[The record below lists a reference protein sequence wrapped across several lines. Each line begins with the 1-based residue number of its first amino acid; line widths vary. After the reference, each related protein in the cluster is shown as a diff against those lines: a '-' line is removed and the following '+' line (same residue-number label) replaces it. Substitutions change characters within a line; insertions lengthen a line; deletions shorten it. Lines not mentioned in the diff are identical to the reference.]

1 MLAICVECSHQRGM
15 GNLFRSLNIAHWLDE
30 HGIKYIFLI
39 NDDQKSLAYLNKR
52 AIEYEVVDLWDY
64 DSNWEKVCI
73 GKYHINRWINDRM
86 ATDARHAAHVKNC
99 GVKLCTFDD
108 TGGGAAYADQNFCP
122 MVLERQD
129 RLEGKE
135 VFSGSAYMI
144 LNPEI
149 SLYRRARKE
158 KKRILITLGGS
169 DTYGVSV
176 QVVDAVKRLPYDFTV
191 VTGYCFGHEAELE
204 QAALDSK
211 VQIIRTVPSMMEY
224 FSHFDMAI
232 TGGGVT
238 PFEAI
243 ASGLPCVIVA
253 NEHHEEQVG
262 RFFAKS
268 GCAAYLGYYQDA
280 AYSRLGE
287 YLRNSNVSAMS
298 ARALD
303 LLKMDG
309 LENVM
314 TEIMR

>member
-1 MLAICVECSHQRGM
+1 M
-15 GNLFRSLNIAHWLDE
+15 FRALNIAHWLDE
-30 HGIKYIFLI
+30 HGIRYIFLI
-39 NDDQKSLAYLNKR
+39 NDDPRSLACLNER
-52 AIEYEVVDLWDY
+52 SIEYKTVDLWDY
-64 DSNWEKVCI
+64 DSNWERAYI
-73 GKYHINRWINDRM
+73 EKYRISRWINDRM

-99 GVKLCTFDD
+99 GAKLCTIDD
-108 TGGGAAYADQNFCP
+108 TGSGAAYADQNFCP
-122 MVLERQD
+122 MVLEGQD

-135 VFSGSAYMI
+135 VFSGPAYMI

-158 KKRILITLGGS
+158 KKRILVTLGGS

-176 QVVDAVKRLPYDFTV
+176 QVAEAVKGLPYDFTV
-191 VTGYCFGHEAELE
+191 VTGYCFEHEAGLE
-204 QAALDSK
+204 RAAADS
-211 VQIIRTVPSMMEY
+211 QIQIVRTVPSLVEY

-238 PFEAI
+238 PFEAV

-262 RFFAKS
+262 RFFAKN

-280 AYSRLGE
+280 AYDRLGE
-287 YLRNSNVSAMS
+287 YLRSSDVSAMS

-314 TEIMR
+314 AEIMR